1 MQKSVVPSSIRID
14 HINNLY
20 VEPFVGKGLGETG
33 VCVMWLESSTAMHSR
48 GAWDVRHV
56 NSIIQSHWFSMW
68 RFFKTWAAFA
78 CLMCSEFSAVRPH
91 CMVNDTSFRKLGDCA
106 DRHQRF

>member
-1 MQKSVVPSSIRID
+1 M
-14 HINNLY
+14 
-20 VEPFVGKGLGETG
+20 GKGLGETG

-56 NSIIQSHWFSMW
+56 NSIIQSHWFSTW